1 MDKVESSVTIKASIV
16 NGVVEMAIEFDLG
29 DGINHEQMLFLAAD
43 ALMAVD
49 EQLAAKD
56 ASEDEAV

>member
-1 MDKVESSVTIKASIV
+1 MDKVESSVTIKASV
-16 NGVVEMAIEFDLG
+16 ANGVVEMAIEFDLS
-29 DGINHEQMLFLAAD
+29 DEIDQEQMLFLAAD

>member
-1 MDKVESSVTIKASIV
+1 MDKVESSVTIKASV
-16 NGVVEMAIEFDLG
+16 ANGVVDMAIEFDLS
-29 DGINHEQMLFLAAD
+29 DEIDQEQMLFLAAD

>member
-1 MDKVESSVTIKASIV
+1 MDKVESSVTIKASV
-16 NGVVEMAIEFDLG
+16 ANGVVEMAIEFDLG
-29 DGINHEQMLFLAAD
+29 DEINQEQMLFLAAD

-56 ASEDEAV
+56 ASEDETV

>member
-1 MDKVESSVTIKASIV
+1 MDKVESSVTIKASV
-16 NGVVEMAIEFDLG
+16 ANGVVEMAIEFDVG
-29 DGINHEQMLFLAAD
+29 DEISQEQMLFLAAD